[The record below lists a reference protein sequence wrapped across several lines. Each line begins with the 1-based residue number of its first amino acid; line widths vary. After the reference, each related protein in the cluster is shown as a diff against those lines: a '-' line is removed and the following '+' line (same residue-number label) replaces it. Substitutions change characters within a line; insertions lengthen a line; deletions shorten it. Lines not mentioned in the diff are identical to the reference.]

1 MVMTTYTDLDQA
13 LANPTDVTEL
23 KLENNKLTEL
33 PPEIGQLTNLSSL
46 NLRWNNL
53 SDEAKEE
60 VKQLLPNCEII

>member
-1 MVMTTYTDLDQA
+1 MTTYTDLDQA

>member
-1 MVMTTYTDLDQA
+1 MITYPDLDQA